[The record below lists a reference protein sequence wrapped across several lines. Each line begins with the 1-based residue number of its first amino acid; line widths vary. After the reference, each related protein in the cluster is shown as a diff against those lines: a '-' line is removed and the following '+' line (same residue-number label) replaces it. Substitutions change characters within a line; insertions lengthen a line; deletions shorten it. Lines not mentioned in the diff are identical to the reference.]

1 LQWAA
6 ITVISLSKKGFD
18 DRSSS
23 KRALVGLGAAAFC
36 LLALLN
42 CGGYRYGFGDQAFYV
57 PAVVQHLDASLFA
70 RDRALLHVQDR
81 FMAYDDIAAAVIR
94 TTGIS
99 LPVLFV
105 IAYFAGMVLLFGA
118 AVAIGRTMYQSW
130 WTVAMLAAL
139 LTLRHRIT
147 QTGANSLEA
156 YFQPRM
162 LACALGL
169 WAIASY
175 LRGRGT
181 WALAFI
187 AAAFLMHPTTGVW
200 FGIWVTTALA
210 ISEREWRV
218 PLIGL
223 TSLAVAALL
232 WMVALGPLRGH
243 LATMDPRWASV
254 LAGKDYI
261 FPFDWTVLFWIVNL
275 GYAAVVVTIFQ
286 FRRRRGIALPRE
298 TGLVAGALALVCLF
312 LISVP
317 LMRGWVALALQLQTS
332 RVFWMLDLLTTVYVA
347 WLLAE
352 GVSPRLRRGVVLA
365 VIAIAVSRGVYV
377 TLAEHRGGRF
387 VSVNLPNDNWTD
399 AMRWLSHTP
408 PDSHVLA
415 DPGHAW
421 KYGTSVRV
429 AGERDV
435 YLEEVKDAA
444 LALYSRE
451 VAMRVLE
458 RIQDAHDFGAITPER
473 AQALTTKYDLNYLVL
488 DHDIALP
495 MVYRNSQFRI
505 YALGAPARFK
515 Q

>member
-1 LQWAA
+1 M
-6 ITVISLSKKGFD
+6 
-18 DRSSS
+18 
-23 KRALVGLGAAAFC
+23 ALAFGTAAFC

-42 CGGYRYGFGDQAFYV
+42 CGGYRYGIGDQAFYV
-57 PAVVQHLDASLFA
+57 PAVVQHLDSSLFP
-70 RDRALLHVQDR
+70 RDRALLHVQDQ
-81 FMAYDDIAAAVIR
+81 FMAYDDIAAAVVR
-94 TTGIS
+94 TTGIP
-99 LPVLFV
+99 LPVLF
-105 IAYFAGMVLLFGA
+105 AAAHFAAIVLVFGA
-118 AVAIGRTMYQSW
+118 AVAIGRVMFRSW
-130 WTVAMLAAL
+130 WTVVMLAAL

-147 QTGANSLEA
+147 QTGANTLEA

-175 LRGRGT
+175 LGGRGSR
-181 WALAFI
+181 AVVFI
-187 AAAFLMHPTTGVW
+187 GAAFLIHPTTAVW
-200 FGIWVTTALA
+200 FGIWVMTALA
-210 ISEREWRV
+210 VSERKWRA

-223 TSLAVAALL
+223 TLLAATALV
-232 WMVALGPLRGH
+232 WMVAFGPLRGH
-243 LATMDPRWASV
+243 LARMDPQWASV

-261 FPFDWTVLFWIVNL
+261 FPFDWTVLFWVVNL
-275 GYAAVVVTIFQ
+275 GYAAAIVTIFEI
-286 FRRRRGIALPRE
+286 RRRQGIALRRE
-298 TGLVAGALALVCLF
+298 TGLVAGALVLVCLF

-317 LMRGWVALALQLQTS
+317 LMRAWIALALQLQTS
-332 RVFWMLDLLTTVYVA
+332 RVFWMLDLLTTIYLS
-347 WLLAE
+347 WLLTD
-352 GVSPRLRRGVVLA
+352 GVSPKVQRGLVLA
-365 VIAIAVSRGVYV
+365 VIAISLSRGAYV
-377 TLAEHRGGRF
+377 TLVEPRGGHL

-399 AMRWLSHTP
+399 AMRWVSHTA

-429 AGERDV
+429 SGERDL

-451 VAMRVLE
+451 IAMRVLE
-458 RIQDAHDFGAITPER
+458 RIRDAQDFGAITPER
-473 AQALTTKYDLNYLVL
+473 ARALTTKYNLNYLVL

-505 YALGAPARFK
+505 YLLGEALGAPARSR